1 MSLRFFGSSADD
13 GSEALRAREEAVRA
27 REEALHLR
35 EQSIEALEAQASVQR
50 DFAQSQCDRFE
61 DLAQNNREA
70 NERLVIATLESQARS
85 EAAEEAIA
93 RKDDFLAML
102 SHELR
107 NPLAPIRNAAAL
119 LDMVSDAEP
128 RLPWIHG
135 VIKRQVEQLA
145 RLLDDLL
152 DVARVR
158 SGKLVLQRRPVAARE
173 FIEQAVESCRPLAE
187 ARRQELTVMLP
198 AQPVYVDGDPTRL
211 TQVFANL
218 LNNAVKYTGEGGAIT
233 VSAQAVDQTLVVRVQ
248 DNGSG
253 IAPEAQARIFEL
265 FSQEDHS
272 LAHAQG
278 GLGIGL
284 SLVRRLV
291 EMHGGTVEVASDGED
306 RGSEFVVVL
315 PLLQGQLPPGPPAEL
330 QSPPAVR
337 RRLRIAVIED
347 NVDANDSLSVLLTL
361 VGHEVFSAYDGTS
374 GAALVLENRP
384 QMVLCD
390 IGLPGMDGLAV
401 AAYLRAEMQEGL
413 PLLVAL
419 TGYGQ
424 TEDRARALAAGFALH
439 LTKPVDT
446 QALLALIDGLA
457 DRLAGV
463 LH

>member
-1 MSLRFFGSSADD
+1 MNSGARD
-13 GSEALRAREEAVRA
+13 GAGEDALRARGEALRL
-27 REEALHLR
+27 REEHVLR
-35 EQSIEALEAQASVQR
+35 RETTADSDEALVLTQA
-50 DFAQSQCDRFE
+50 DR
-61 DLAQNNREA
+61 LAERALQIREA
-70 NERLVIATLESQARS
+70 NERLVIASLHSQ
-85 EAAEEAIA
+85 ELTEVAEQANE

-107 NPLAPIRNAAAL
+107 NPLAPIRNAVAIL
-119 LDMVSDAEP
+119 GLVSHAEP
-128 RLPWIHG
+128 RLPWIHA
-135 VIKRQVEQLA
+135 VIDRQVAQLT

-173 FIEQAVESCRPLAE
+173 FIEQAAESCRPLAE
-187 ARRQELTVMLP
+187 ARRQQFTVALP
-198 AQPVYVDGDPTRL
+198 AEPVYVDGDPTRL

-218 LNNAVKYTGEGGAIT
+218 FSNAVKYTHEGGTVA
-233 VSAQAVDQTLVVRVQ
+233 VSAQAVEQTLVVRVQ
-248 DNGSG
+248 DNGRG

-265 FSQEDHS
+265 FTQEDHS

-291 EMHGGTVEVASDGED
+291 ELHGGTVAVASDGED
-306 RGSEFVVVL
+306 RGSEFVVAL
-315 PLLQGQLPPGPPAEL
+315 PLLQGQLPAVPAEL
-330 QSPPAVR
+330 QSRPAAR
-337 RRLRIAVIED
+337 RGMRIAVIED
-347 NVDANDSLSVLLTL
+347 NVDANDSLNVLLTL

-374 GAALVLENRP
+374 GASLVLESRP

-401 AAYLRAEMQEGL
+401 ATYLREEMREAL
-413 PLLVAL
+413 PLMVAL

-424 TEDRARALAAGFALH
+424 TDDRARALAAGFALH

-463 LH
+463 SH